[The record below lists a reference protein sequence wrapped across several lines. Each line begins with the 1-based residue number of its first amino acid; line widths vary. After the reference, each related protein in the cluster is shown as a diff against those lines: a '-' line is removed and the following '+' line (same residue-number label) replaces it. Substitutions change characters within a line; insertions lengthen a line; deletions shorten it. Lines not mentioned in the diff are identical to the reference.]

1 MDWHTAGVIC
11 EEIYGVELNTAEG
24 YFVCPDCGE
33 ILYECDGRTHDWGS
47 CPVCDFNWEADV

>member
-1 MDWHTAGVIC
+1 MDWYTAGVIC

-33 ILYECDGRTHDWGS
+33 PLFYEDWERHCWDS
-47 CPVCDFNWEADV
+47 CPVCNFEWEVDT